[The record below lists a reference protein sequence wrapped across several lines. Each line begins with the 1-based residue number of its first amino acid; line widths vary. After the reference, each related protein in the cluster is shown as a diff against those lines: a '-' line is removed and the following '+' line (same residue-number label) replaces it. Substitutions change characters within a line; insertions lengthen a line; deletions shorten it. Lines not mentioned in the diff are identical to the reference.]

1 MALFPIAG
9 KLVSI
14 NLIEVLNG
22 IIYVR
27 QSFLSYTAQYL
38 DFIYLD

>member
-1 MALFPIAG
+1 MALFAIAG

-14 NLIEVLNG
+14 NLIEVLDR

-27 QSFLSYTAQYL
+27 QSFPFLSYLLLLTA
-38 DFIYLD
+38 